1 MDKFNFK
8 ILMVIISIIELTVCG
23 TIYFFADN
31 KYIFV
36 IENLLVACCLSGTFT
51 TITPLFNKIFKNELG
66 AEMYGLTGFFIGLA
80 SFAGP
85 ILTKLL
91 IKEDSDYLIIY
102 SIGGVFCLI
111 KFITLLFF
119 DENKEFQFR
128 QRFSSLSNQEQL
140 VGITTQRPTSFEN

>member
-1 MDKFNFK
+1 
-8 ILMVIISIIELTVCG
+8 
-23 TIYFFADN
+23 
-31 KYIFV
+31 
-36 IENLLVACCLSGTFT
+36 
-51 TITPLFNKIFKNELG
+51 
-66 AEMYGLTGFFIGLA
+66 MYGLTGFFIGLA

-140 VGITTQRPTSFEN
+140 VGITTQRPTSLEN